1 MIMFAKLSDGYGYN
15 RTREK
20 NILNPYVAFN
30 SYKPTQDL
38 QDMIVAE
45 SIQMRGIE
53 CYYIEREFANL
64 DRILG
69 EDPNSKFK
77 NAWKFAAYLNT
88 FEQYE
93 GQQDFFSKFGFQSN
107 DEVTLSI
114 NPKLFKHQVNGKE
127 PKMGDL
133 IYFKLDNS
141 LFEITWV
148 QPYDPFYQV
157 GKNSI
162 RKITAQ
168 KFIYSG
174 EELTPVLQEKPEFDD
189 TFDQLDLEPVNNLN
203 GRSDIDIDEYSED
216 RQVQQEASA
225 FVDPFDVINGA
236 NEFFQ
241 NFEMKEL

>member
-1 MIMFAKLSDGYGYN
+1 MFAKLSNGYGYN

-30 SYKPTQDL
+30 TYSPSQALHDS
-38 QDMIVAE
+38 IVAE
-45 SIQMRGIE
+45 AIQMRGVE
-53 CYYIEREFANL
+53 CFYIEREFVNL
-64 DRILG
+64 DLILG
-69 EDPNSKFK
+69 EDPNSKFEK
-77 NAWKFAAYLNT
+77 AWKFAAYLNS

-107 DEVTLSI
+107 DEITLSI
-114 NPKLFKHQVNGKE
+114 NPNLFKHQVNGKE
-127 PKMGDL
+127 PKIGDL

-157 GKNSI
+157 GKNCI

-174 EELTPVLQEKPEFDD
+174 EEIKPVLQDKPGFED
-189 TFDQLDLEPVNNLN
+189 TFNQLDLEPVSNLD
-203 GRSDIDIDEYSED
+203 GRADIDINEYSED
-216 RQVQQEASA
+216 AQVQKEASA

-241 NFEMKEL
+241 NFEMREL